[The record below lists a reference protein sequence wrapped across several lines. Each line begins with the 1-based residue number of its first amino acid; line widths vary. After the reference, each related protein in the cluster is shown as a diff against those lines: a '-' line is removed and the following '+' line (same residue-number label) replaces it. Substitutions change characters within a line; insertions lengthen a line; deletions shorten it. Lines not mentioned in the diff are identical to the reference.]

1 MSPRDPDGSGAARRV
16 HPLVSASRWLRVGG
30 FPLVVVMVL
39 SDLEEPSRVALPL
52 VMTALAW
59 PHLAHFLGTRLTHRR
74 APFHVLL
81 MDCLIGGA
89 MVGLSGL
96 AWSPTGAFLLVIIGL
111 YLMVG
116 GPWFMLQGALA
127 AAAGLATTA
136 SFVPVDPWRHPGPI
150 TVFTSAAW
158 LAFAF
163 LTTSYLVNATTRRLV
178 STRRDLAAR
187 NEEISRKTEQLRRA
201 VIDAAMLA
209 ELARTVNSTLDVDEV
224 LQKAIVSLRHVC
236 EFDQVIVAMIDD
248 DGLSARFDRH
258 FGLGL
263 DPAAFE
269 RLRAM
274 RLPLDEDRSFVARA
288 IVRNTVVF
296 VPSVGP
302 EELARM
308 TPVGRELYTMNP
320 VRAFVVFPLEF
331 EDTVIGAI
339 LFGRSEDALDLA
351 EDDLTKIQRYTIQ
364 IATAIRNARL
374 LEEARSARAVALE
387 ASQAKSRFLANMSH
401 ELRTP
406 MNAIIGYSEML
417 IEDAEDAGDEALI
430 DDLRKVRTAGK
441 HLLALINDVLDLS
454 KIEAGKMTLAIE
466 AFEVGGLIDSVVTT
480 IQPLADR
487 NRDRLDVTLPGELGT
502 MTTDET
508 KLRQVLVNL
517 LSNACKFTEDG
528 SVRLEVERRGA
539 DDGERLVFRVE
550 DTGIGMTPEQVER
563 VFEEFAQADSST
575 QRRYGGTGLGLAI
588 SRRFARLMGG
598 ELAVTSRPGEGS
610 TFTLELP
617 ARVAEPRAAE
627 APAAGETADRTE
639 GEESHGQATAG

>member
-1 MSPRDPDGSGAARRV
+1 VSANGADGIGTARRV

-30 FPLVVVMVL
+30 FPLVALMVL
-39 SDLEEPSRVALPL
+39 ADLEEPSRVALPL
-52 VMTALAW
+52 VLTALVW
-59 PHLAHFLGTRLTHRR
+59 PHLAHLLGTRLTHRR

-81 MDCLIGGA
+81 MDCLVGGA
-89 MVGLSGL
+89 MVGLCGL
-96 AWSPTGAFLLVIIGL
+96 AWSPTGAYLLVMIGL

-116 GPWFMLQGALA
+116 GPRFMLQGGLA
-127 AAAGLATTA
+127 AVAGLATA
-136 SFVPVDPWRHPGPI
+136 APFVPVDAWRHPEPI

-158 LAFAF
+158 IAFAF
-163 LTTSYLVNATTRRLV
+163 FATSYLVNATTRRLV
-178 STRRDLAAR
+178 STRHDLAAR

-201 VIDAAMLA
+201 VIDAAMLT

-236 EFDQVIVAMIDD
+236 EFAQVIVAMVDD

-258 FGLGL
+258 FGLAL
-263 DPAAFE
+263 DPGAFE

-296 VPSVGP
+296 VPRVGP
-302 EELARM
+302 EELALM
-308 TPVGRELYTMNP
+308 TPAGRELYAMNP

-339 LFGRSEDALDLA
+339 LFGHSEDALDLR
-351 EDDLTKIQRYTIQ
+351 EEDLTKIQRYVVQ

-417 IEDAEDAGDEALI
+417 IEDAEDAGDEELI
-430 DDLRKVRTAGK
+430 DDLRKIRTAGK

-454 KIEAGKMTLAIE
+454 KIEAGKMTLAVE
-466 AFEVGGLIDSVVTT
+466 TFDVAVLVDGVVTT

-487 NRDRLDVTLPGELGT
+487 NRDRLDVSLRGDLPT
-502 MTTDET
+502 MTSDET
-508 KLRQVLVNL
+508 KLRQVLFNL

-528 SVRLEVERRGA
+528 DVRLEVERRGGEG
-539 DDGERLVFRVE
+539 GERLVFRVE
-550 DTGIGMTPEQVER
+550 DSGIGMTAEQAER

-598 ELAVTSRPGEGS
+598 DLAVTSRPGEGS
-610 TFTLELP
+610 TFILELP
-617 ARVAEPRAAE
+617 VRVREPGPGEERGARAA
-627 APAAGETADRTE
+627 ADRAE
-639 GEESHGQATAG
+639 GGEGHGQATAG